1 MDYDECL
8 TVVADGERA
17 VKPLVHLD
25 AGAGVA
31 DAVGA
36 RGDLQPFA
44 IERDRV
50 VVIDGPLVLEGEDY
64 FALEAW
70 GPRPIG

>member
-1 MDYDECL
+1 ML
-8 TVVADGERA
+8 
-17 VKPLVHLD
+17 HLD

-31 DAVGA
+31 DAVWA

-50 VVIDGPLVLEGEDY
+50 VAIDGPLVLEGEDF

>member
-1 MDYDECL
+1 M

-36 RGDLQPFA
+36 RRDLQPFA

-50 VVIDGPLVLEGEDY
+50 VAIDGPLVLEGEDF
-64 FALEAW
+64 FALEARR
-70 GPRPIG
+70 PRPIG

>member
-1 MDYDECL
+1 M

-17 VKPLVHLD
+17 VKPLLDVD

-31 DAVGA
+31 DAIWA
-36 RGDLQPFA
+36 RGDLELFA

-50 VVIDGPLVLEGEDY
+50 VVIDGTLVLEGEDY